1 MRKFSILVDPIT
13 VNPYLHVYDGS
24 VAKKFPIILD
34 GKRPPQSSTLI
45 NGVLTQNNMPLLT
58 EEEIAMLEPNRKLI

>member
-1 MRKFSILVDPIT
+1 MRKFSILVDPVT
-13 VNPYLHVYDGS
+13 VNPYLHVYDGV

-34 GKRPPQSSTLI
+34 GKRPPKSSTLI

-58 EEEIAMLEPNRKLI
+58 EEELTVLEPNKKSI